1 MQFNERKMLATYQL
15 DTRLLIMKRMGRV
28 KVFRTGANQK
38 DVHCKKKEKK
48 NESYCTY
55 LNGFYKITKET

>member
-38 DVHCKKKEKK
+38 DVHCKKKKK
-48 NESYCTY
+48 RTNRTVH
-55 LNGFYKITKET
+55 T

>member
-48 NESYCTY
+48 RTNRTVH
-55 LNGFYKITKET
+55 T